1 MSHPFI
7 LTPIGTIYNSATP
20 ADRPGIIKQQVSR
33 IEINEAYREGLQGIE
48 AHKWLVI
55 VFGLDR
61 IDEIHLT
68 ETLYTGDRCGIF
80 ACRSQY
86 RPNHLGVTTCRL
98 IRVDGRMLWV
108 DGLDA
113 ADRTPVFDIKCPD
126 TSEQEMQLIHNT
138 VLLNNPRQDI
148 AYDIRNNLP
157 YLLWLKAGQLT
168 GVLTQE
174 LGLGVMAALHFMNE
188 CRQRRTYGEPLFL
201 KAPAG
206 TPLTDGA
213 LFVAG
218 ISPGSGRLLL
228 QQQEEFTLSF
238 SCTLFTISYIL
249 RECPD
254 PDEAVGEWIT
264 AVPERFFNVVCVQ
277 NH

>member
-1 MSHPFI
+1 MTHPFV
-7 LTPIGTIYNSATP
+7 LTPIGIVRNSATP
-20 ADRPGIIKQQVSR
+20 AERPGKIKQQVSR
-33 IEINEAYREGLQGIE
+33 IEVSEAYREGLSGIE
-48 AHKWLVI
+48 AHKWVVI

-68 ETLYTGDRCGIF
+68 EPLYSGDRCGIF

-98 IRVDGRMLWV
+98 IRAEGNILWV
-108 DGLDA
+108 NGLDA
-113 ADRTPVFDIKCPD
+113 ADQSPVFDIKCPD

-138 VLLNNPRQDI
+138 VLINNPRHDI

-157 YLLWLKAGQLT
+157 YVLWLKAGQLT
-168 GVLTQE
+168 GSLTSA

-188 CRQRRTYGEPLFL
+188 CRLQHTYGEPLFL
-201 KAPAG
+201 KAPTG

-228 QQQEEFTLSF
+228 QQQEKLTLYF
-238 SCTLFTISYIL
+238 SCSLFSVSYVV
-249 RECPD
+249 RDYPD
-254 PDEAVGEWIT
+254 PHEEVEEWIKND
-264 AVPERFFNVVCVQ
+264 PHRFFDIAYDLK
-277 NH
+277 